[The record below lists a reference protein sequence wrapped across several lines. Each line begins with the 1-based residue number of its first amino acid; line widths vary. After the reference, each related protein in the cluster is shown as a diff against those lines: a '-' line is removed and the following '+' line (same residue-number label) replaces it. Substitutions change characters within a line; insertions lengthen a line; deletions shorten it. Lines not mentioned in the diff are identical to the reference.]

1 MEGEEEMEWRW
12 TSNWSWKRMRKRK
25 MEEVRPNTSL
35 YKTLIPL
42 PFAVVGEEKE
52 EKK

>member
-12 TSNWSWKRMRKRK
+12 TSNWRWKRKRK